1 MQNECDPIEA
11 ENNAA
16 AQSDILAIAVLNVA
30 PTEIALSGDASLAA
44 RLLPGANVMSC
55 TTVIPEFASERLSGD
70 APQWNGPSRRASC
83 CKVRLAAA
91 SAGGERINPSI
102 SPSAM
107 PFPGQ
112 PRTRVQTALIRSV
125 TSLGRLSRLI
135 GYESSDPGYRRH

>member
-30 PTEIALSGDASLAA
+30 PTEIALSGDASLAE

-55 TTVIPEFASERLSGD
+55 ATVIPEFVREIERRC
-70 APQWNGPSRRASC
+70 AAMECPSRRASC
-83 CKVRLAAA
+83 CKDRLAAA

-112 PRTRVQTALIRSV
+112 PRTRVQTALIRSI

-135 GYESSDPGYRRH
+135 GYVKSGPGYRRH